1 MSNARGVNAR
11 GALGRYGEELAARRL
26 TEAGMTVLERNWRCG
41 RTGEIDIVAR
51 DGDALVVCEVKTRR
65 AGAFEHPMA
74 AVTPTKAD
82 RLRGLARTLA
92 AGTRRG
98 PTGRRPH
105 RRRGRRPPRARR
117 TRRGAR
123 TGGGL
128 MGFARTCSV
137 ALVGVEGVIV
147 EVQADL
153 EPGVAAFTLVGLP
166 DKSLTESKDRVR
178 AAVVNSG
185 AEWPQKKLTVGLSP
199 ASVPKAGSG
208 FDLAVACAVLG
219 ASERI
224 DPRML
229 SDIVMI
235 GELGLDGRVR
245 PVRGILPAVLAA
257 AEAGYEQVVV
267 PECAA
272 AEASL
277 VPGVSVLGVRTLRQL
292 IAVLADEPVPD
303 EEPDEGR
310 PDPLMA
316 GLRLPGT
323 GAATGMHT
331 VGAAQQ
337 DQGHDLADVVGQL
350 AARTAVEVAAAGGH
364 HLFLEGPPGAGKTML
379 AERLPAILPSL
390 AKEESLE
397 VTAVHSVAGLLPA
410 GKPLVDVP
418 PYCAPHHSA
427 TMQALVGGGQGVARP
442 GAVSL
447 AHRGV
452 LFLDETPEFSSQALD
467 ALRQPLEAGHVV
479 IARSAGV
486 VRFPAKFL
494 MVLAANPCPC
504 GRFSRTDDLCEC
516 PPAAIRRYQ
525 ARLSGPLLDR
535 VDLRVEVDRVTRSEL
550 SQSAARGESTAVV
563 AERVR
568 AARERAALRLAGTL
582 WRTNSEVPG
591 RELRS
596 RWHAAP
602 GAMDEAERS
611 LERGLLTARGLDRVL
626 RVAWTIADLVGHD
639 RPDAA
644 DVNLALQ
651 LRTGVPRGMPM
662 AIGALT

>member
-1 MSNARGVNAR
+1 
-11 GALGRYGEELAARRL
+11 
-26 TEAGMTVLERNWRCG
+26 
-41 RTGEIDIVAR
+41 
-51 DGDALVVCEVKTRR
+51 
-65 AGAFEHPMA
+65 
-74 AVTPTKAD
+74 
-82 RLRGLARTLA
+82 
-92 AGTRRG
+92 
-98 PTGRRPH
+98 
-105 RRRGRRPPRARR
+105 
-117 TRRGAR
+117 
-123 TGGGL
+123 

-137 ALVGVEGVIV
+137 ALVGVDGVVV

-185 AEWPQKKLTVGLSP
+185 GEWPQKKLTVGLSP
-199 ASVPKAGSG
+199 ASVPKGGSG
-208 FDLAVACAVLG
+208 FDLAIACAALG

-224 DPRML
+224 DPRVL
-229 SDIVMI
+229 ADIVMI

-245 PVRGILPAVLAA
+245 PVRGVLPAVLAA
-257 AEAGYEQVVV
+257 ADAGYEQVVV

-292 IAVLADEPVPD
+292 VAILTDEPVPD
-303 EEPDEGR
+303 EDPDEQGR
-310 PDPLMA
+310 TDPLA
-316 GLRLPGT
+316 GLRMPGT
-323 GAATGMHT
+323 GAATGMHSL
-331 VGAAQQ
+331 GAAQY

-379 AERLPAILPSL
+379 AERLPAILPPL
-390 AKEESLE
+390 DRGESLE
-397 VTAVHSVAGLLPA
+397 VTAVHSVAGLLPP
-410 GKPLVDVP
+410 GKPLVDVA
-418 PYCAPHHSA
+418 PYCAPHHSS

-452 LFLDETPEFSSQALD
+452 LFLDETPEFSSHALD

-486 VRFPAKFL
+486 VRFPARFL

-504 GRFSRTDDLCEC
+504 GRFSQRDTLCEC
-516 PPAAIRRYQ
+516 SPAVIRRYQ

-535 VDLRVEVDRVTRSEL
+535 VDLRVEVDRVTRSQLTERG
-550 SQSAARGESTAVV
+550 ARGESTGTV
-563 AERVR
+563 ADRVR
-568 AARERAALRLAGTL
+568 EARERALSRLAGTP

-596 RWHAAP
+596 RWYASP
-602 GAMDEAERS
+602 GAMDDAERG
-611 LERGLLTARGLDRVL
+611 LERGVLSARGFDRVL
-626 RVAWTIADLVGHD
+626 RVAWTVADLAGRD
-639 RPDAA
+639 RPEAA
-644 DVNLALQ
+644 DVSLALQ
-651 LRTGVPRGMPM
+651 LRTGVPRGVPM
-662 AIGALT
+662 AIGAPS

>member
-1 MSNARGVNAR
+1 M
-11 GALGRYGEELAARRL
+11 
-26 TEAGMTVLERNWRCG
+26 
-41 RTGEIDIVAR
+41 
-51 DGDALVVCEVKTRR
+51 
-65 AGAFEHPMA
+65 
-74 AVTPTKAD
+74 
-82 RLRGLARTLA
+82 
-92 AGTRRG
+92 
-98 PTGRRPH
+98 
-105 RRRGRRPPRARR
+105 
-117 TRRGAR
+117 
-123 TGGGL
+123 
-128 MGFARTCSV
+128 
-137 ALVGVEGVIV
+137 ALVGVEGVVV

-166 DKSLTESKDRVR
+166 DKSLTESRDRVR

-199 ASVPKAGSG
+199 ASVPKGGSG

-219 ASERI
+219 AAERI
-224 DPRML
+224 DPRVL
-229 SDIVMI
+229 ADIVMI

-257 AEAGYEQVVV
+257 ADAGYEQVVV

-277 VPGVSVLGVRTLRQL
+277 VPGVSVLGIRSLRQL
-292 IAVLADEPVPD
+292 IAVLTDEPVPEEDRD
-303 EEPDEGR
+303 EPGR
-310 PDPLMA
+310 PDPLLA
-316 GLRLPGT
+316 GLRVPGT
-323 GAATGMHT
+323 AAATGMHSM
-331 VGAAQQ
+331 GAAQH
-337 DQGHDLADVVGQL
+337 DQGHDLADVVGQRS
-350 AARTAVEVAAAGGH
+350 ARTALEVAAAGGH

-379 AERLPAILPSL
+379 AERLPAVLPPL
-390 AKEESLE
+390 GRQESLE
-397 VTAVHSVAGLLPA
+397 VTAVHSVAGLLPP
-410 GKPLVDVP
+410 GKPLIDLA

-452 LFLDETPEFSSQALD
+452 LFLDETPEFSSHALD

-504 GRFSRTDDLCEC
+504 GRFSQRDTQCDCS
-516 PPAAIRRYQ
+516 PSAIRRYQ

-535 VDLRVEVDRVTRSEL
+535 VDLRIEVDPVTRAEL
-550 SQSAARGESTAVV
+550 ARRDAAGESTRTV
-563 AERVR
+563 ACRVR
-568 AARERAALRLAGTL
+568 AARERAAARLAGTP
-582 WRTNSEVPG
+582 WRTNSEIPG

-596 RWHAAP
+596 RWHAAA

-611 LERGLLTARGLDRVL
+611 LERGALTARGLDRVL
-626 RVAWTIADLVGHD
+626 RVAWTVADLVGHD
-639 RPDAA
+639 RPDAT
-644 DVNLALQ
+644 DVALALQ
-651 LRTGVPRGMPM
+651 LRTGVPRGVPM
-662 AIGALT
+662 ALGVPA

>member
-1 MSNARGVNAR
+1 
-11 GALGRYGEELAARRL
+11 
-26 TEAGMTVLERNWRCG
+26 
-41 RTGEIDIVAR
+41 
-51 DGDALVVCEVKTRR
+51 
-65 AGAFEHPMA
+65 
-74 AVTPTKAD
+74 
-82 RLRGLARTLA
+82 
-92 AGTRRG
+92 
-98 PTGRRPH
+98 
-105 RRRGRRPPRARR
+105 
-117 TRRGAR
+117 
-123 TGGGL
+123 

-137 ALVGVEGVIV
+137 ALVGVEGVVV

-166 DKSLTESKDRVR
+166 DKSLTESRDRVR

-185 AEWPQKKLTVGLSP
+185 AAWPQKKLTVGLSP
-199 ASVPKAGSG
+199 ASVPKGGSG

-224 DPRML
+224 DPRVL
-229 SDIVMI
+229 ADIVMI

-257 AEAGYEQVVV
+257 ADAGYVQVVV

-277 VPGVSVLGVRTLRQL
+277 VPGVSVLGVRSLRQL
-292 IAVLADEPVPD
+292 IAVLADEPVP
-303 EEPDEGR
+303 EEDPDEQGR
-310 PDPLMA
+310 PDPLLA
-316 GLRLPGT
+316 GLRVPGT
-323 GAATGMHT
+323 GEATGLCGIAVPEH
-331 VGAAQQ
+331 

-350 AARTAVEVAAAGGH
+350 SARTAMEVAAAGGH
-364 HLFLEGPPGAGKTML
+364 HVFLQGPPGAGKTML
-379 AERLPAILPSL
+379 AERMPSL
-390 AKEESLE
+390 MPRLSRQESLE
-397 VTAVHSVAGLLPA
+397 VTAIHSVAGLLPP
-410 GKPLVDVP
+410 GKPMVDIA

-427 TMQALVGGGQGVARP
+427 TMQSLVGGGKGLARP

-447 AHRGV
+447 AHRGI
-452 LFLDETPEFSSQALD
+452 LFLDEAPEFSGFVLD

-504 GRFSRTDDLCEC
+504 GRFSVTNDYCEC
-516 PPAAIRRYQ
+516 PPSAIRRYQ

-535 VDLRVEVDRVTRSEL
+535 VDLRVEVEPITRSEL
-550 SQSAARGESTAVV
+550 TARGVEGESTKTV

-568 AARERAALRLAGTL
+568 AARERATARFTGTP
-582 WRTNSEVPG
+582 WHTNSEVPG

-596 RWHAAP
+596 RWQAVP
-602 GAMDEAERS
+602 GAMDETERS

-626 RVAWTIADLVGHD
+626 RVAWTVADLSGHD
-639 RPDAA
+639 RPDAG
-644 DVNLALQ
+644 DVALALQ
-651 LRTGVPRGMPM
+651 LRTGVPRGVPM
-662 AIGALT
+662 AIGSPV

>member
-1 MSNARGVNAR
+1 
-11 GALGRYGEELAARRL
+11 
-26 TEAGMTVLERNWRCG
+26 
-41 RTGEIDIVAR
+41 
-51 DGDALVVCEVKTRR
+51 
-65 AGAFEHPMA
+65 
-74 AVTPTKAD
+74 
-82 RLRGLARTLA
+82 
-92 AGTRRG
+92 
-98 PTGRRPH
+98 
-105 RRRGRRPPRARR
+105 
-117 TRRGAR
+117 
-123 TGGGL
+123 

-137 ALVGVEGVIV
+137 ALVGVEGVVV

-224 DPRML
+224 DPRVL

-267 PECAA
+267 PECSA

-310 PDPLMA
+310 PDPLLA
-316 GLRLPGT
+316 GLRMPGT

-331 VGAAQQ
+331 TGAAQQ

-379 AERLPAILPSL
+379 AERLPAILPEL
-390 AKEESLE
+390 GREESLE
-397 VTAVHSVAGLLPA
+397 VTAVHSIAGLLPV
-410 GKPLVDVP
+410 GKPLVDTA

-427 TMQALVGGGQGVARP
+427 TMQALVGGGQGIARP

-516 PPAAIRRYQ
+516 PPASIRRYQ

-535 VDLRVEVDRVTRSEL
+535 VDLRVEIDRVTRSEL
-550 SQSAARGESTAVV
+550 TQRGARGESTATV
-563 AERVR
+563 AARVR
-568 AARERAALRLAGTL
+568 AARERAALRLSGTP
-582 WRTNSEVPG
+582 WRTNSEIPG

-611 LERGLLTARGLDRVL
+611 LERGILTARGLDRVL
-626 RVAWTIADLVGHD
+626 RVAWTISDLVGHE

-651 LRTGVPRGMPM
+651 LRTGVPRGVPM
-662 AIGALT
+662 AIGALV

>member
-1 MSNARGVNAR
+1 
-11 GALGRYGEELAARRL
+11 
-26 TEAGMTVLERNWRCG
+26 
-41 RTGEIDIVAR
+41 
-51 DGDALVVCEVKTRR
+51 
-65 AGAFEHPMA
+65 
-74 AVTPTKAD
+74 
-82 RLRGLARTLA
+82 
-92 AGTRRG
+92 
-98 PTGRRPH
+98 
-105 RRRGRRPPRARR
+105 
-117 TRRGAR
+117 
-123 TGGGL
+123 

-137 ALVGVEGVIV
+137 ALVGVEGVVV

-224 DPRML
+224 DPRVL

-267 PECAA
+267 PECSA

-310 PDPLMA
+310 PDPLLA
-316 GLRLPGT
+316 GLRMPGT

-331 VGAAQQ
+331 TGAAQQ

-379 AERLPAILPSL
+379 AERLPAILPEL
-390 AKEESLE
+390 GREESLE
-397 VTAVHSVAGLLPA
+397 VTAVHSIAGLLPV
-410 GKPLVDVP
+410 GKPLVDTA

-427 TMQALVGGGQGVARP
+427 TMQALVGGGQGIARP

-516 PPAAIRRYQ
+516 PPASIRRYQ

-535 VDLRVEVDRVTRSEL
+535 VDLRVEIDRVARSEL
-550 SQSAARGESTAVV
+550 TQRGARGESTATV
-563 AERVR
+563 AARVH
-568 AARERAALRLAGTL
+568 AARERAALRLTGTP
-582 WRTNSEVPG
+582 WRTNSEIPG

-611 LERGLLTARGLDRVL
+611 LERGMLTARGLDRVL
-626 RVAWTIADLVGHD
+626 RVAWTISDLVGHE

-651 LRTGVPRGMPM
+651 LRTGVPRGVPM
-662 AIGALT
+662 AIGALV

>member
-1 MSNARGVNAR
+1 
-11 GALGRYGEELAARRL
+11 
-26 TEAGMTVLERNWRCG
+26 
-41 RTGEIDIVAR
+41 
-51 DGDALVVCEVKTRR
+51 
-65 AGAFEHPMA
+65 
-74 AVTPTKAD
+74 
-82 RLRGLARTLA
+82 
-92 AGTRRG
+92 
-98 PTGRRPH
+98 
-105 RRRGRRPPRARR
+105 
-117 TRRGAR
+117 
-123 TGGGL
+123 

-137 ALVGVEGVIV
+137 ALVGVEGVVV

-166 DKSLTESKDRVR
+166 DKSLTESRDRVR

-199 ASVPKAGSG
+199 ASVPKSGSG
-208 FDLAVACAVLG
+208 FDLAVAAAVLG

-224 DPRML
+224 DPRVL
-229 SDIVMI
+229 ADILMI

-277 VPGVSVLGVRTLRQL
+277 VPGVSVLGVRSLRQL
-292 IAVLADEPVPD
+292 IAVLADEPVP
-303 EEPDEGR
+303 EEEQDRPGG

-316 GLRLPGT
+316 GLRMPGT
-323 GAATGMHT
+323 GAATGMHSM
-331 VGAAQQ
+331 GAAQH
-337 DQGHDLADVVGQL
+337 DHDHDLADVVGQTS
-350 AARTAVEVAAAGGH
+350 ARTAVEVAAAGGH

-379 AERLPAILPSL
+379 AERLPAILPRL
-390 AKEESLE
+390 GRAESLE
-397 VTAVHSVAGLLPA
+397 VTAVHSVAGLLPP
-410 GKPLVDVP
+410 GKPLIDVA

-427 TMQALVGGGQGVARP
+427 TMQALVGGGPGVARP

-452 LFLDETPEFSSQALD
+452 LFLDETPEFSSHALD

-486 VRFPAKFL
+486 VRFPARFL

-504 GRFSRTDDLCEC
+504 GRFSRKDDLCEC
-516 PPAAIRRYQ
+516 SPASVRRYQ

-535 VDLRVEVDRVTRSEL
+535 VDLRVEVDRVTRREL
-550 SQSAARGESTAVV
+550 AGDGIRGDSTATV
-563 AERVR
+563 ADRVR
-568 AARERAALRLAGTL
+568 GARERAAARLAGTP
-582 WRTNSEVPG
+582 WRANSEVPG

-596 RWHAAP
+596 RWYAAP
-602 GAMDEAERS
+602 GALDDAERC
-611 LERGLLTARGLDRVL
+611 LERGVLTARGLDRVL
-626 RVAWTIADLVGHD
+626 RVAWTVADLVGHD
-639 RPDAA
+639 RPDAG
-644 DVNLALQ
+644 DVALALQ
-651 LRTGVPRGMPM
+651 LRTGVPRGVPM
-662 AIGALT
+662 ALGAPA

>member
-1 MSNARGVNAR
+1 
-11 GALGRYGEELAARRL
+11 
-26 TEAGMTVLERNWRCG
+26 
-41 RTGEIDIVAR
+41 
-51 DGDALVVCEVKTRR
+51 
-65 AGAFEHPMA
+65 
-74 AVTPTKAD
+74 
-82 RLRGLARTLA
+82 
-92 AGTRRG
+92 
-98 PTGRRPH
+98 
-105 RRRGRRPPRARR
+105 
-117 TRRGAR
+117 
-123 TGGGL
+123 

-137 ALVGVEGVIV
+137 ALVGVEGVVV

-166 DKSLTESKDRVR
+166 DKSLTESRDRVR

-224 DPRML
+224 DPRVL
-229 SDIVMI
+229 ADIVMV

-272 AEASL
+272 AEAAL
-277 VPGVSVLGVRTLRQL
+277 VPGVSVLGVRSLRQL
-292 IAVLADEPVPD
+292 IAVLTDEPVPE

-316 GLRLPGT
+316 GLRMPGV
-323 GAATGMHT
+323 GAATGMHSM
-331 VGAAQQ
+331 GAAQH
-337 DQGHDLADVVGQL
+337 DYGHDLADVVGQL

-379 AERLPAILPSL
+379 AERLPAILPTLSR
-390 AKEESLE
+390 EESLE

-410 GKPLVDVP
+410 GKPLVDGP

-516 PPAAIRRYQ
+516 PPASIRRYQ

-535 VDLRVEVDRVTRSEL
+535 VDLRVEVDRVTRAEL
-550 SQSAARGESTAVV
+550 TDRWARGESTAVV
-563 AERVR
+563 ADRVR
-568 AARERAALRLAGTL
+568 AARERAAARLTGTP

-596 RWHAAP
+596 RWHATP

-611 LERGLLTARGLDRVL
+611 LERGVLTARGLDRVL
-626 RVAWTIADLVGHD
+626 RVAWTVADLVGRD
-639 RPDAA
+639 RPDAM

-651 LRTGVPRGMPM
+651 LRTGVPRGVPV
-662 AIGALT
+662 AIGALS

>member
-1 MSNARGVNAR
+1 
-11 GALGRYGEELAARRL
+11 
-26 TEAGMTVLERNWRCG
+26 
-41 RTGEIDIVAR
+41 
-51 DGDALVVCEVKTRR
+51 
-65 AGAFEHPMA
+65 
-74 AVTPTKAD
+74 
-82 RLRGLARTLA
+82 
-92 AGTRRG
+92 
-98 PTGRRPH
+98 
-105 RRRGRRPPRARR
+105 
-117 TRRGAR
+117 
-123 TGGGL
+123 

-137 ALVGVEGVIV
+137 ALVGVEGVVV

-166 DKSLTESKDRVR
+166 DKSLTESRDRVR

-219 ASERI
+219 AAERI
-224 DPRML
+224 DPRVL
-229 SDIVMI
+229 ADVVMI

-257 AEAGYEQVVV
+257 ADAGCEQVVV

-277 VPGVSVLGVRTLRQL
+277 VPGISVLGVRSLGQL
-292 IAVLADEPVPD
+292 IAVLTDEPVP
-303 EEPDEGR
+303 EEDPDEQGR
-310 PDPLMA
+310 PDPLLA
-316 GLRLPGT
+316 GLRVPGA

-331 VGAAQQ
+331 VGAA
-337 DQGHDLADVVGQL
+337 DHAHDLSDVVGQL
-350 AARTAVEVAAAGGH
+350 SARTAVEVAAAGGH

-379 AERLPAILPSL
+379 AERLPGILPPL
-390 AKEESLE
+390 DRQESLE
-397 VTAVHSVAGLLPA
+397 VTAVHSVAGLLPP
-410 GKPLVDVP
+410 GKPLIDLA

-427 TMQALVGGGQGVARP
+427 TMQALVGGGPGVARP
-442 GAVSL
+442 GAASL

-452 LFLDETPEFSSQALD
+452 LFLDETPEFSSHALD

-486 VRFPAKFL
+486 VRFPARFL

-504 GRFSRTDDLCEC
+504 GRFSQRDSLCEC
-516 PPAAIRRYQ
+516 PPSAVRRYQ

-535 VDLRVEVDRVTRSEL
+535 VDLRVEVDPVTRSEL
-550 SQSAARGESTAVV
+550 TRAGARGEPTATV
-563 AERVR
+563 ADRVR
-568 AARERAALRLAGTL
+568 AARERAAARLTGTP

-596 RWHAAP
+596 RWHAAA
-602 GAMDEAERS
+602 GALDEAERN
-611 LERGLLTARGLDRVL
+611 LERGVLTARGLDRVL
-626 RVAWTIADLVGHD
+626 RVAWTVADLVGRD
-639 RPDAA
+639 RPDAS
-644 DVNLALQ
+644 DVALALQ
-651 LRTGVPRGMPM
+651 LRTGVPRGVPM
-662 AIGALT
+662 TIGTLA